1 NREALLRRCNTP
13 ENPRP
18 EMRQPGLTKDLFPR
32 TRFPGPVRKR
42 QIFHRR
48 LATNGL
54 RIELHQAQ
62 NIFWHVIPDRQA
74 QFLSAL
80 TSNRKVVCPS
90 AAGQQLGQLRRLLS
104 WNLAPEQI

>member
-1 NREALLRRCNTP
+1 MKLPAALVAAPQSVALPVKFSRGCVGRARLSRAARLFSDIVTP

-18 EMRQPGLTKDLFPR
+18 EMRPPSLLKDLFPR
-32 TRFPGPVRKR
+32 TWFPGSVGKR

-62 NIFWHVIPDRQA
+62 DIFWHIIPDR
-74 QFLSAL
+74 
-80 TSNRKVVCPS
+80 
-90 AAGQQLGQLRRLLS
+90 
-104 WNLAPEQI
+104 